1 VALWHEKESMNA
13 DQGLYDSLH
22 HSSAVVGLNTSA
34 MIEAGIA
41 NRPVLTL
48 VMDEFAGGQ
57 EGTLHFHYL
66 RAINGGLLHEASSL
80 DAHVTQVAQALQGR
94 LGGEQA
100 RRFVERFV
108 RPRGL
113 DVPAAPIMADEI
125 ERAARLP
132 KQPQRPALWHLPVR
146 LCIQAGLRLYRAL
159 TSS

>member
-1 VALWHEKESMNA
+1 
-13 DQGLYDSLH
+13 
-22 HSSAVVGLNTSA
+22 